1 MKKLEDMTDQEQYD
15 ELSKVF
21 KYLPNYEHHPIQFAW
36 HVRLY
41 KFYKAREAKY
51 GKSLSQEI
59 IKEDHGKSSTGG

>member
-1 MKKLEDMTDQEQYD
+1 MKLEDMTDQEQYN

-21 KYLPNYEHHPIQFAW
+21 SYLPNYEHHPIQFAW
-36 HVRLY
+36 HIRLY

-51 GKSLSQEI
+51 GKALSREI